1 VARIRRAR
9 GLDIF
14 DQSFDANFR
23 GKFVSGRVL
32 YDEVIAGGLARAKE
46 SVWIATANVKELF
59 IERPGLGRRRVGSV
73 VDTFAE
79 LHARGVELRLLHAE
93 IPSRRFRATFDK
105 HPALVKGGLQMKQ
118 CPRVH
123 MKVVVVDGAW
133 LYLGSANFTG
143 AGLGMKGDDKRN
155 FELGFITEDF
165 ELLDR
170 VQAMFDALWRGEPC
184 STCKLRDLCPDP
196 GGYVTQPGAPAAA
209 GARAPHRR

>member
-1 VARIRRAR
+1 MARIRRVR
-9 GLDIF
+9 GLDLF
-14 DQSFDANFR
+14 DQSFDATFT
-23 GKFVSGRVL
+23 GKLVSGRAL
-32 YDEVIAGGLARAKE
+32 YDEVITSGLGRAKE
-46 SVWIATANVKELF
+46 SVWISTANVKELF
-59 IERPGLGRRRVGSV
+59 VERAGLGRRRVGSV

-93 IPSRRFRATFDK
+93 IPSRRFRAAFDR

-155 FELGFITEDF
+155 FELGFVTEDF

-170 VQAMFDALWRGEPC
+170 VQAMFDALWTGAPC
-184 STCKLRDLCPDP
+184 SSCKLRDVCPDP
-196 GGYVTQPGAPAAA
+196 GGYLSVAPASA